1 MYKKL
6 IQPHTI
12 VRLNLLTIIW
22 WCDMNNKNIFQNIN
36 QNENDNEL
44 QNLQELGQVN
54 IPDFESSIFTLPI
67 IGEIEGHG
75 ELPQGRKSTK
85 YEHVIPQLLAV
96 EQNPKYEGLFL
107 IINTVG
113 GDVEAGL
120 ALSELISSMK
130 KPSVSLVIGGGHS
143 IGVPLSVSTNH
154 SFIAPTASMTIHP
167 IRTSGLVIAVSQS
180 FEYFKRMQ
188 ERIVSFVEKNSK
200 IQKDRFEE
208 LMLNNREMA
217 NDLGSILVGQNAV
230 DEGLIDSVGGLSDAL
245 IKIQELIDERKAE
258 N

>member
-1 MYKKL
+1 
-6 IQPHTI
+6 
-12 VRLNLLTIIW
+12 
-22 WCDMNNKNIFQNIN
+22 
-36 QNENDNEL
+36 
-44 QNLQELGQVN
+44 
-54 IPDFESSIFTLPI
+54 
-67 IGEIEGHG
+67 
-75 ELPQGRKSTK
+75 
-85 YEHVIPQLLAV
+85 
-96 EQNPKYEGLFL
+96 
-107 IINTVG
+107 
-113 GDVEAGL
+113 
-120 ALSELISSMK
+120 MK